1 MTSVTYLSTVAS
13 EVIIHV
19 FSFLFFFLLGLCF
32 LFSIFDLGM
41 VHPEDSTQNRGFFQP
56 VSEPPIAPFTSPG
69 SHSDGSTVSI
79 VELQPVGP
87 SPIVFT
93 MSWSVNAN
101 QTFILI
107 MSFLHGFS
115 LEIEIRV
122 SGHSAHNVPDSKQFH
137 SLYGSLVTI
146 L

>member
-1 MTSVTYLSTVAS
+1 MFLVFNIRPRYGAS
-13 EVIIHV
+13 
-19 FSFLFFFLLGLCF
+19 
-32 LFSIFDLGM
+32 
-41 VHPEDSTQNRGFFQP
+41 RGFYTEPRFFQP